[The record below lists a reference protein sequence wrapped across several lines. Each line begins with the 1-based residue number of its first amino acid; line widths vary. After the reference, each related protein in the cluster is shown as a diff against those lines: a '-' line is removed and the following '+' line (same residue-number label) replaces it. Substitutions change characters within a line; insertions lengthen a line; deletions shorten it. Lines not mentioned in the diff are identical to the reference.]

1 MNIKKIKIFFTALV
15 MCFSTLTYS
24 AEQEKN
30 FEDYYVQINVKDLKD
45 SFFMIKYDNLHDEVY
60 VGLNSLF
67 YFMEL
72 YALEVDIDK
81 KRVFGEINKNKISAT
96 FEPNEYEVMENELYV
111 KLSALKERLNFKTA
125 SYSPEALKISLEP
138 DFQLPYEERE
148 KGKIERLRLE
158 SSREEESEK
167 IDVEMPRKLITPGL
181 FKIEYAK
188 PEIKESQYNMN
199 FEYASQLL
207 YGEFYLSGK
216 FKPDTE
222 IDYGNLTYS
231 NIIKDND
238 LVLGHF
244 NIIAPSFLDI
254 DSKVL
259 GISFDNNDT
268 YMTRDGGVTIIRGEA
283 INADVVELY
292 RNAFLMDYKNHG
304 ETGFTGENFEF
315 RIDDGVLNSDYILK
329 IYYKDGSIEERKVYS
344 LSDSDIL
351 SKGKSRI
358 SLQAGKSDNTDD
370 KQGIGKF
377 YYGAGDNLTLGI
389 GGMNLTSFSGR
400 EYKILEND
408 AVFRTGAEKF
418 PLLFQ
423 YKNYYEFNEKENSF
437 EFSAEQKVFEY
448 NLRYTKN
455 KYSRYVYEDSGT
467 KEYDSV
473 SIGKSFKRNSL
484 ELGFSRTTEAE
495 KEAEKENTYESI
507 YGLIE
512 SYELSPVFLSL
523 KVEKSIDD
531 DNEKILYNP
540 YISYVG
546 NNGMS
551 VIADAKIEKE
561 ENRDE
566 YEQEYSLR
574 FNLRRQKF
582 LNGKVYADF
591 GLEARYRNDTHK
603 PTYGITFNIEL
614 DDLIYGRINTNTRI
628 NESGQSST
636 TTGVYLSK
644 IVDISNP
651 ARQIKKNISLTNAW
665 IHGKVFLDKNNNG
678 VFDEGEIPLP
688 NVGVTTDNAIFFT
701 DENGNY
707 TAEGLYSNDVI
718 NFGIDRKT
726 IDPMTKH
733 LKGTLK
739 VKVRKSAGMKID
751 IPISIVSMVTG
762 NIWNTEELSEREF
775 IQYLTMT
782 TILLEKDG
790 EIVDEVDPEFDGMF
804 FFEDV
809 PSGKYKIKFQYLGQ
823 DNIGFSNPEL
833 EIEVKLS
840 DTEEGE
846 YFEGFDTKMI
856 RTEETEEVS
865 DEFQDDII
873 GEY

>member
-1 MNIKKIKIFFTALV
+1 MNIKKAKIFFIVLAL
-15 MCFSTLTYS
+15 CFSTLTYS

-30 FEDYYVQINVKDLKD
+30 FEDYYIQINVKDLKD
-45 SFFMIKYDNLHDEVY
+45 NFFMIKYDNSLDEVY
-60 VGLNSLF
+60 IGLNSFF

-72 YALEVDIDK
+72 YVLDVDIDK
-81 KRVFGEINKNKISAT
+81 KRVSGEINKNKVNVT
-96 FEPNEYEVMENELYV
+96 FEPDECEVMENELYV
-111 KLSALKERLNFKTA
+111 KLDALKNKLNFKTA
-125 SYSPEALKISLEP
+125 VYNSEALKLTFEP
-138 DFQLPYEERE
+138 NFQLPYEERE
-148 KGKIERLRLE
+148 KGKIERLRLDQN
-158 SSREEESEK
+158 REEEIEK
-167 IDVEMPRKLITPGL
+167 IDIEMPRRLITPGL

-188 PEIKESQYNMN
+188 PEIEESEYNMN

-216 FKPDTE
+216 VKPDAE

-244 NIIAPSFLDI
+244 NIITPSFLDI
-254 DSKVL
+254 DTKVI

-268 YMTRDGGVTIIRGEA
+268 YMTRDEGVTIIKGEA
-283 INADVVELY
+283 RDADVVELY

-344 LSDSDIL
+344 LSDTDIL
-351 SKGKSRI
+351 GKGKSRV
-358 SLQAGKSDNTDD
+358 SLQAGKSDETDD
-370 KQGIGKF
+370 KQGIGKV
-377 YYGAGDNLTLGI
+377 YYGVTDNITMGV
-389 GGMNLTSFSGR
+389 GGMDLISSSGR

-408 AVFRTGAEKF
+408 ILFRTGAEKF
-418 PLLFQ
+418 PLLLQ
-423 YKNYYEFNEKENSF
+423 YKNYYEYIEKENSY
-437 EFSAEQKVFEY
+437 EFSAEQKIFEY

-455 KYSRYVYEDSGT
+455 KYSRYIYKDSET
-467 KEYDSV
+467 KEYDSI
-473 SIGKSFKRNSL
+473 SIGRAFKRNSL
-484 ELGFSRTTEAE
+484 EFGFSRTVEAE
-495 KEAEKENTYESI
+495 EEDEKSYKSI

-512 SYELSPVFLSL
+512 SYELSPVYLSF
-523 KVEKSIDD
+523 KVEKSIEE
-531 DNEKILYNP
+531 DNENIMYNP

-551 VIADAKIEKE
+551 IIADAKIEKE
-561 ENRDE
+561 DERDE
-566 YEQEYSLR
+566 YDQEYSIR

-582 LNGKVYADF
+582 FNGKAYADF
-591 GLEARYRNDTHK
+591 GFEAKYRSDIKK

-614 DDLIYGRINTNTRI
+614 DDLIYGRLNTNTRI
-628 NESGQSST
+628 DEGGKATT

-651 ARQIKKNISLTNAW
+651 ARQIKKNISLSNAW
-665 IHGKVFLDKNNNG
+665 VHGKVFLDTNNNG
-678 VFDEGEIPLP
+678 IFDEGETPLP
-688 NVGVTTDNAIFFT
+688 NVGVTTDNAIFYT

-707 TAEGLYSNDVI
+707 TAEGLYSNDII
-718 NFGIDRKT
+718 NFGVDRKT

-790 EIVDEVDPEFDGMF
+790 EIVDEIDPEFDGMF

-833 EIEVKLS
+833 EIDVKLS

-846 YFEGFDTKMI
+846 YFEGFDTMMI
-856 RTEETEEVS
+856 RTEETNEVS
-865 DEFQDDII
+865 NELQDDII

>member
-1 MNIKKIKIFFTALV
+1 M
-15 MCFSTLTYS
+15 
-24 AEQEKN
+24 
-30 FEDYYVQINVKDLKD
+30 
-45 SFFMIKYDNLHDEVY
+45 
-60 VGLNSLF
+60 
-67 YFMEL
+67 
-72 YALEVDIDK
+72 
-81 KRVFGEINKNKISAT
+81 
-96 FEPNEYEVMENELYV
+96 
-111 KLSALKERLNFKTA
+111 
-125 SYSPEALKISLEP
+125 
-138 DFQLPYEERE
+138 
-148 KGKIERLRLE
+148 
-158 SSREEESEK
+158 
-167 IDVEMPRKLITPGL
+167 
-181 FKIEYAK
+181 
-188 PEIKESQYNMN
+188 
-199 FEYASQLL
+199 
-207 YGEFYLSGK
+207 
-216 FKPDTE
+216 
-222 IDYGNLTYS
+222 
-231 NIIKDND
+231 
-238 LVLGHF
+238 
-244 NIIAPSFLDI
+244 
-254 DSKVL
+254 
-259 GISFDNNDT
+259 
-268 YMTRDGGVTIIRGEA
+268 
-283 INADVVELY
+283 
-292 RNAFLMDYKNHG
+292 
-304 ETGFTGENFEF
+304 
-315 RIDDGVLNSDYILK
+315 
-329 IYYKDGSIEERKVYS
+329 
-344 LSDSDIL
+344 
-351 SKGKSRI
+351 
-358 SLQAGKSDNTDD
+358 
-370 KQGIGKF
+370 
-377 YYGAGDNLTLGI
+377 
-389 GGMNLTSFSGR
+389 
-400 EYKILEND
+400 
-408 AVFRTGAEKF
+408 
-418 PLLFQ
+418 
-423 YKNYYEFNEKENSF
+423 
-437 EFSAEQKVFEY
+437 
-448 NLRYTKN
+448 
-455 KYSRYVYEDSGT
+455 
-467 KEYDSV
+467 
-473 SIGKSFKRNSL
+473 